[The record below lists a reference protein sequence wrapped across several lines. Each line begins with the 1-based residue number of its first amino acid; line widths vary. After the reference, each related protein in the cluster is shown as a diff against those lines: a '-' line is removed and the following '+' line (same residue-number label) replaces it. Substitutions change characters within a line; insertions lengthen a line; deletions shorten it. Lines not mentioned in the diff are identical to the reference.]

1 MADPRRGGLRDR
13 VIEESF
19 HRMLKA
25 ALTQLGWLT
34 HRPDRLDVTYQPEPL
49 DPAVETIVPNLINAV
64 IEGIDPEEEQELGST
79 LSDDTHLLYVDVYAE
94 SEAVGKQLA
103 GDIRCILEGKM
114 PSIGRDWPV
123 LTVYDYTD
131 VDYTMATPN
140 PPVELFAVVI
150 ERVRQD
156 KAHRAGEAWQRY
168 LYSVTAELHDERD

>member
-1 MADPRRGGLRDR
+1 MADPLLGGLRDR
-13 VIEESF
+13 VIEESL
-19 HRMLKA
+19 HRMLKG

-34 HRPDRLDVTYQPEPL
+34 HRDDRLDVTYEPEPL
-49 DPAVETIVPNLINAV
+49 EADEVIVPNLVNAV

-114 PSIGRDWPV
+114 PSIGRTWPV
-123 LTVYDYTD
+123 LKVYDYTG
-131 VDYTMATPN
+131 VDYSMATPN
-140 PPVELFAVVI
+140 AAPELFDVVI

-168 LYSVTAELHDERD
+168 LYSVTAELHDDRD

>member
-1 MADPRRGGLRDR
+1 MADPMLGGLRDR
-13 VIEESF
+13 LIEESL
-19 HRMLKA
+19 HRMLKG

-34 HRPDRLDVTYQPEPL
+34 HSNDRLDVSYEPEPL
-49 DPAVETIVPNLINAV
+49 PADEAVVPNLVNVV

-114 PSIGRDWPV
+114 PNVGRTWPV
-123 LTVYDYTD
+123 LTVYDFTG
-131 VDYTMATPN
+131 VDYTMATPDS
-140 PPVELFAVVI
+140 PVELFAVII

-156 KAHRAGEAWQRY
+156 KAHRAGETWQRH